1 MQNKVRIIFK
11 KIKKKTKNV
20 GSRIQKR
27 ILKTKENLRLHL
39 LRIKANRCY
48 KKNDLKNAILIWKE
62 VYDKFEFSVQEYERY
77 LRALINERELNIA
90 IAIANDASTKH
101 NSSKLFLLGLQISVE
116 QGNSKNILKYFT
128 KIDGDNVYNV
138 IKDIDTWLTI
148 IRIYIKSNA
157 LDKAKDILNN
167 VEHLY
172 PKHKK
177 EIAELNLKL
186 LIKTKQWKNA
196 IELLLRL
203 SANFENEF
211 KLIMLYQIVG
221 NTEEVNKRHKIFQD
235 KYQSEIEQDEWG
247 YRKLIIFDNGDSRIE
262 FCKKLFK
269 NEMVFL
275 TFDSINM
282 VWDNP
287 SFGFK
292 LLKKE
297 NTDIIAVRKRK
308 KQEYQQD
315 LTQETFLT
323 IVKPMV
329 ENYKEKLAYGF
340 SLGAYLSLYF
350 ASLLDFKI
358 LSLSPRLS
366 IHPIY
371 GRKHIIEKYEMKH
384 NLELPENK
392 NISPIIVYDPK
403 NVLDNNYINNE
414 VRKRYPNANIVE
426 IPYGGHGTA
435 TYLRDTGQLK
445 SFVHD
450 FINNQIPVFDRN
462 LRMADIEYYANLAN
476 ECVKHKKYQWALNV
490 IEEGLKLNAKS
501 LKARQLKI
509 RILMRL
515 KEFEKALEY
524 TEESIAMY
532 KKDLGLRLSIV
543 DIYIETAKLEK
554 AKCSLSKLQSK
565 YKNNKAI
572 ESRLKKI
579 SLTSHR

>member
-1 MQNKVRIIFK
+1 
-11 KIKKKTKNV
+11 
-20 GSRIQKR
+20 
-27 ILKTKENLRLHL
+27 
-39 LRIKANRCY
+39 
-48 KKNDLKNAILIWKE
+48 
-62 VYDKFEFSVQEYERY
+62 
-77 LRALINERELNIA
+77 
-90 IAIANDASTKH
+90 
-101 NSSKLFLLGLQISVE
+101 
-116 QGNSKNILKYFT
+116 
-128 KIDGDNVYNV
+128 
-138 IKDIDTWLTI
+138 
-148 IRIYIKSNA
+148 
-157 LDKAKDILNN
+157 
-167 VEHLY
+167 
-172 PKHKK
+172 
-177 EIAELNLKL
+177 
-186 LIKTKQWKNA
+186 
-196 IELLLRL
+196 
-203 SANFENEF
+203 
-211 KLIMLYQIVG
+211 
-221 NTEEVNKRHKIFQD
+221 
-235 KYQSEIEQDEWG
+235 
-247 YRKLIIFDNGDSRIE
+247 
-262 FCKKLFK
+262 
-269 NEMVFL
+269 
-275 TFDSINM
+275 
-282 VWDNP
+282 
-287 SFGFK
+287 
-292 LLKKE
+292 
-297 NTDIIAVRKRK
+297 
-308 KQEYQQD
+308 
-315 LTQETFLT
+315 
-323 IVKPMV
+323 
-329 ENYKEKLAYGF
+329 
-340 SLGAYLSLYF
+340 
-350 ASLLDFKI
+350 
-358 LSLSPRLS
+358 
-366 IHPIY
+366 
-371 GRKHIIEKYEMKH
+371 
-384 NLELPENK
+384 LPENK